1 MAGVHT
7 LLQSDV
13 EIEKSEHLPFI
24 NDLSMNKNLQLWKK
38 GRISNWVFPWVF
50 SNCHV
55 IRGYLHGN
63 WLADTPPSAVAV
75 AGASSHPE
83 INLSLVKKC

>member
-38 GRISNWVFPWVF
+38 GVSPIGYSHGYSPIATLPEGIS
-50 SNCHV
+50 
-55 IRGYLHGN
+55 I
-63 WLADTPPSAVAV
+63 DM
-75 AGASSHPE
+75 AGLWPRHLRPQWP
-83 INLSLVKKC
+83 LLVHHLILRSIYRW